1 MAIYPSCRN
10 KLKLADCIVAHEEAE
25 MNNTMNKHMIDIR
38 IFFIMTFWI
47 LEYLSYVIQEATV
60 SSFRAQ

>member
-1 MAIYPSCRN
+1 
-10 KLKLADCIVAHEEAE
+10 
-25 MNNTMNKHMIDIR
+25 MIDIR

-60 SSFRAQ
+60 SSLADVLLSDKLGTKKPQVND

>member
-1 MAIYPSCRN
+1 
-10 KLKLADCIVAHEEAE
+10 
-25 MNNTMNKHMIDIR
+25 MIDIR

-60 SSFRAQ
+60 SSLADLLFSDNQETKKPQWND